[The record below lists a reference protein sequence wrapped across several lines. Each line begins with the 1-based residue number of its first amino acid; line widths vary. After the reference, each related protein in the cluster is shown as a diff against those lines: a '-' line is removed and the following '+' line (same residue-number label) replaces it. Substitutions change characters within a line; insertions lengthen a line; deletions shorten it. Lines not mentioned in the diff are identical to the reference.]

1 MASRGGGEYSIDPSK
16 VKVSAKCL
24 GRGGFGEVFVG
35 SYAGEDVAVKVLH
48 SEMAGVEEEWSKEV
62 EVMAAL
68 RHPRILRMFG
78 ACFVPKQR
86 MIISELMPK
95 GDLSSLLRSSS
106 ARDLPWSIKLQI
118 AFDIAAGLSYLHG
131 KHILH
136 RDLKSLNILL
146 DDRLRAKVSD
156 FGLTKIKT
164 CSMASTTI
172 HKGGAVGTVLWMAP
186 ELFGRKVKY
195 SEASDVYAF
204 GMICLELMTHKYPF
218 EDDLEGR
225 DVNAVVPQWVTQG
238 ERPDVPDGADIP
250 SFFKKIMQDCWSAN
264 VGDRPTMSVIEKELE
279 GKHHTEEVKRQRQAV
294 KREQRHESAQQ
305 AGASEALSAILL
317 QAVDQRAG
325 NKSKGN
331 AGVETQFM
339 QSLQVSEKVGDKKEG
354 QFRLVTDS
362 RRQALQA
369 CWDKAHKGD
378 ADAQVELAGYYEQ
391 GQGVEQSY
399 EIAMEWYRKAGE
411 QGHANALFSIGN
423 FYSCGH
429 GVAKSSDEARRWYT
443 LSAKQG
449 HYVAQNNLG
458 VIYYDGNGVPQSYK
472 EAAKWFRLAA
482 DQNLAA
488 AQANLGDC
496 YLAGNG
502 VRKSVKEAIKL
513 FTKAAEQ
520 GYAGAQQRIGDRYM
534 YGEGVKKSGS
544 AAVEWYKKAADQ
556 GHLQGL
562 VNLGK
567 SYIHE
572 MGGDDKSVPLSY
584 EEAAAWFHVAAAKG
598 NTEAQ
603 MYLHSFYLEGTGVK
617 KSLEDAVRWCREAA
631 DQGSREGKQGL
642 V

>member
-35 SYAGEDVAVKVLH
+35 SYGGEDVAVKVLH

-339 QSLQVSEKVGDKKEG
+339 QSLQVSEKVGDKKEK
-354 QFRLVTDS
+354 QLESRESYHWCNSLLAEHEAWVSTFCRAKQSLYPQDQHAAIEFFVMAMDRKYRPIAEKLKLTTPTEIQAFRAT
-362 RRQALQA
+362 
-369 CWDKAHKGD
+369 
-378 ADAQVELAGYYEQ
+378 
-391 GQGVEQSY
+391 
-399 EIAMEWYRKAGE
+399 MEKI
-411 QGHANALFSIGN
+411 F
-423 FYSCGH
+423 
-429 GVAKSSDEARRWYT
+429 DEAYP
-443 LSAKQG
+443 SFQAKR
-449 HYVAQNNLG
+449 
-458 VIYYDGNGVPQSYK
+458 P
-472 EAAKWFRLAA
+472 
-482 DQNLAA
+482 
-488 AQANLGDC
+488 
-496 YLAGNG
+496 
-502 VRKSVKEAIKL
+502 
-513 FTKAAEQ
+513 T
-520 GYAGAQQRIGDRYM
+520 
-534 YGEGVKKSGS
+534 
-544 AAVEWYKKAADQ
+544 
-556 GHLQGL
+556 
-562 VNLGK
+562 
-567 SYIHE
+567 
-572 MGGDDKSVPLSY
+572 
-584 EEAAAWFHVAAAKG
+584 
-598 NTEAQ
+598 
-603 MYLHSFYLEGTGVK
+603 
-617 KSLEDAVRWCREAA
+617 
-631 DQGSREGKQGL
+631 
-642 V
+642 